1 MFPRSPALNTH
12 QEPEEGQWHKNI
24 FLVLPHPIG
33 LLVQKWAVKMENGR
47 EIIPVCTIQ
56 VLTTEIKADRP
67 TEIKGY
73 IEKIY
78 SSQNKGNFFL
88 F

>member
-1 MFPRSPALNTH
+1 MTQKHFSGSTPTS
-12 QEPEEGQWHKNI
+12 
-24 FLVLPHPIG
+24 IG

-56 VLTTEIKADRP
+56 VLTTEIKADWP
-67 TEIKGY
+67 LTEIKGH

-78 SSQNKGNFFL
+78 SSQNKGNFFCFKL
-88 F
+88 P